1 MLKKDARKACTQTFC
16 SSVRGVHMAV
26 GPSVDGWAWGTE
38 FPDGVVFVEVFDDAF
53 AAATPMPSRALAS
66 RGVLFS
72 FIAFASLF
80 SACANPHLSTDERPS
95 ERMEANNVPH
105 VPSDGALIR
114 RSCC

>member
-26 GPSVDGWAWGTE
+26 GPSVDGWGTE
-38 FPDGVVFVEVFDDAF
+38 FPDGAVFVEVFDDAF
-53 AAATPMPSRALAS
+53 AEAIPMPSRALAS

-80 SACANPHLSTDERPS
+80 SACANPHLSTDERPL

-105 VPSDGALIR
+105 VPSDGALSR